1 MSQDIKNFIDDM
13 PNIPSMPSIVL
24 NLLDELNKP
33 EPDII
38 KLSATMSKDISLT
51 TQLLKLV
58 NSAYFSFSSRVNNV
72 TQASVL
78 IGLNRL
84 KSLIISSA
92 IKPMIV
98 TVCGKN
104 LWEHSIR
111 CAVGCEIIAKSLGDD
126 RKEEAFVAG
135 LLHDVGKIVLEL
147 YNSNYAR
154 DTHNQFSQ
162 SNERIHQEKQLFGFA
177 HPEVGKELISKWSLP
192 NNIGE
197 HVNYHHNP
205 IQSSDKLITSYV
217 YVANRLAQ
225 ENLMYP
231 IVDPEISENL
241 DFEVSDP
248 VTLRE
253 EIFAVSQPI
262 IDVFSGKT
270 DIKTLYKAG

>member
-1 MSQDIKNFIDDM
+1 MSQDIKNFIDDI

-51 TQLLKLV
+51 AQLLKLT

-84 KSLIISSA
+84 RSLIISSA

-126 RKEEAFVAG
+126 RKEEAFIAG

-147 YNSNYAR
+147 YNSSYAR
-154 DTHNQFSQ
+154 ESHYQFLQ
-162 SNERIHQEKQLFGFA
+162 GNERIHQEKQLFGFA

-197 HVNYHHNP
+197 HVSYHHNP
-205 IQSSDKLITSYV
+205 IQSSNKLITSYV
-217 YVANRLAQ
+217 YVANSLAQ
-225 ENLMYP
+225 ENIMYP

-241 DFEVSDP
+241 DFEISDP

-253 EIFAVSQPI
+253 EIFAASQPI

-270 DIKTLYKAG
+270 NISALHKAG